1 MIGDGLEAIEG
12 KPTSLSDS
20 EHTSFRKKALASLA
34 ATAGMLLL
42 PVAYLM
48 LDTYGPSGRIVFY
61 EYLPFFEAPKYA
73 LAGMLGAW
81 LGARVY
87 RLFDRQTHYSV
98 ARLAAGCLLGGS
110 LGFAAAAVAMFSPLQ
125 SSWIHAS
132 LFPGVVLV
140 PVAGAWLGGIALF
153 KSTAPAGHRRFQW
166 LQPTAVCLAIVWLLI
181 PQFRAFPKNAPL
193 AEREAWA
200 RQHVPQYGS
209 LTRIVGSVPVVA
221 QDVGRIVGIAPT
233 ADDAH
238 IAGRDMDGVGMN
250 FTLDVVGEKG
260 HGVFR
265 VRCTIDGDTV
275 WAWESGTWTFN
286 GQTTEIATVPNVV
299 HPKR

>member
-1 MIGDGLEAIEG
+1 MSDG
-12 KPTSLSDS
+12 
-20 EHTSFRKKALASLA
+20 EHTNFGKKALASLA

-42 PVAYLM
+42 PAAYLI
-48 LDTYGPSGRIVFY
+48 LETYGPAGRIVFY
-61 EYLPFFEAPKYA
+61 EYLPGPEAVNYP

-87 RLFDRQTHYSV
+87 GLFNPQTHYSV
-98 ARLAAGCLLGGS
+98 ARLATGCLLGGG
-110 LGFAAAAVAMFSPLQ
+110 LGFVLAAFATFSSLQPGWIYTGVFFVIVA
-125 SSWIHAS
+125 
-132 LFPGVVLV
+132 V

-153 KSTAPAGHRRFQW
+153 KATDPAGHRRFRW
-166 LQPTAVCLAIVWLLI
+166 LQPTAVCLAIVWIVWLLI

-209 LTRIVGSVPVVA
+209 LTRIVGGIPVVA
-221 QDVGRIVGIAPT
+221 EDVGRIVGIAPT
-233 ADDAH
+233 AGDAH
-238 IAGRDMDGVGMN
+238 VAGRDMDGIGMN

-265 VRCTIDGDTV
+265 VRCTIDYNTNII
-275 WAWESGTWTFN
+275 WTWESGTWTFN
-286 GQTTEIATVPNVV
+286 GQTTEITTVPNVV
-299 HPKR
+299 HPKQ

>member
-1 MIGDGLEAIEG
+1 M
-12 KPTSLSDS
+12 
-20 EHTSFRKKALASLA
+20 FRKKALASLA

-42 PVAYLM
+42 PAAYLM
-48 LDTYGPSGRIVFY
+48 LETYFY
-61 EYLPFFEAPKYA
+61 EYLPGPEAANYPI
-73 LAGMLGAW
+73 AGMLGAW

-87 RLFDRQTHYSV
+87 RLFNPQTHYSV
-98 ARLAAGCLLGGS
+98 ARLATGCLLGGG
-110 LGFAAAAVAMFSPLQ
+110 LGFAAAAFVTFSPL
-125 SSWIHAS
+125 SSWIYTS
-132 LFPGVVLV
+132 IFFGVVV
-140 PVAGAWLGGIALF
+140 PVAGAWLGGFALF
-153 KSTAPAGHRRFQW
+153 KATEPAGHRRFQW
-166 LQPTAVCLAIVWLLI
+166 LQPTAVCLAIVWLVI

-209 LTRIVGSVPVVA
+209 LTRIVGSLPVVA
-221 QDVGRIVGIAPT
+221 EDVGRIVGIAPT
-233 ADDAH
+233 AGDAH
-238 IAGRDMDGVGMN
+238 IAGRDMDGIGMN

-275 WAWESGTWTFN
+275 WTWESGTWTFN
-286 GQTTEIATVPNVV
+286 ERTTEIATVPNVV

>member
-1 MIGDGLEAIEG
+1 M
-12 KPTSLSDS
+12 SDR
-20 EHTSFRKKALASLA
+20 EHVSFRKKALASLA

-48 LDTYGPSGRIVFY
+48 LNIYGPSERIAFY
-61 EYLPFFEAPKYA
+61 EYLPFFAALNYA

-87 RLFDRQTHYSV
+87 RLFDPQTHYSV
-98 ARLAAGCLLGGS
+98 ARLATGCLLGGG
-110 LGFAAAAVAMFSPLQ
+110 LGLVAAAFATFSSLQ
-125 SSWIHAS
+125 PSWIY
-132 LFPGVVLV
+132 PGVFFGAVIV

-153 KSTAPAGHRRFQW
+153 KATEAAGHRRFQW

-221 QDVGRIVGIAPT
+221 EDVGRIVGIAPT
-233 ADDAH
+233 AGDAH
-238 IAGRDMDGVGMN
+238 IVGWDMDGVGMN